1 MHERLKCCHNAH
13 TWDAESQAALFH
25 VFSMKCVV
33 CKMFAVGY
41 AHCSK
46 LSKNAGLV
54 DRGLNEKNPYTEKVA
69 RSGARRLA
77 HHDKPVFEK
86 NLTPKTHHWQVE
98 VEQGLYRELVDQN
111 AVFEDS
117 GATCCLLP
125 TAYHLLLTTYYL
137 LLTTYYLL
145 LATCYLLLTTCD
157 LLLTTYCLLLATCY
171 LLLSFHY
178 SIRLLLATHC
188 LGLATCGL
196 LLTAISASSRH
207 SHTEVS
213 IWTSFFL
220 RSPAKLRRR
229 RVQRKHVLNSDW
241 EADGLSRAGMGWD
254 RIG

>member
-86 NLTPKTHHWQVE
+86 RLTPKTHHWQVE
-98 VEQGLYRELVDQN
+98 VEQGLYHELVDQN
-111 AVFEDS
+111 AVFPDS
-117 GATCCLLP
+117 GTSDYLLP
-125 TAYHLLLTTYYL
+125 TTCYLLPTTYYYYL

-145 LATCYLLLTTCD
+145 LATCYLLPTTYY
-157 LLLTTYCLLLATCY
+157 LLPTTYYFLLTTYFRLA
-171 LLLSFHY
+171 
-178 SIRLLLATHC
+178 REP
-188 LGLATCGL
+188 
-196 LLTAISASSRH
+196 ASPGSG
-207 SHTEVS
+207 
-213 IWTSFFL
+213 
-220 RSPAKLRRR
+220 A
-229 RVQRKHVLNSDW
+229 
-241 EADGLSRAGMGWD
+241 ADGGATPGS
-254 RIG
+254 